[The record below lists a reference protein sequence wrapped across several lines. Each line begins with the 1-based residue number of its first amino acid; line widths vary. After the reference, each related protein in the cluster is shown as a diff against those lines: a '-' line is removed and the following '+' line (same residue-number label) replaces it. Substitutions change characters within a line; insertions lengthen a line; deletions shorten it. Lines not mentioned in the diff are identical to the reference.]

1 MPAPKITTVRE
12 SLYWSYANLAMACAA
27 VDENAKKY
35 GKGHFI
41 IRSRLHSGLKNGTM
55 NVRSLTH
62 DDQLKLKM
70 RQACSYCG
78 SQENLSMDHLIPKE
92 RGGPESADNIV
103 WACRFCNS
111 SKGPTDL
118 LDWMQKQDR
127 FPPLLLL
134 RRYLKLAIAFCES
147 KDIMNEPL
155 AKAESLPYELPF
167 NLHAIPHSYPSP
179 DHLALWVEPTST
191 QSTE

>member
-1 MPAPKITTVRE
+1 MPKPSINTIRE

-27 VDENAKKY
+27 VEENAKKY

-41 IRSRLHSGLKNGTM
+41 VRSRLHSGLKNGTM
-55 NVRSLTH
+55 NVRSLAH

-70 RQACSYCG
+70 HQACSYCG

-103 WACRFCNS
+103 WACRSCNS
-111 SKGPTDL
+111 SKGATDL
-118 LDWMQKQDR
+118 LDWMHKQHR

-147 KDIMNEPL
+147 KDIMDKALDE
-155 AKAESLPYELPF
+155 AESLLCELPF
-167 NLHAIPHSYPSP
+167 NLQAIPHAYPSP
-179 DHLALWVEPTST
+179 EHLVRWVEPTSI
-191 QSTE
+191 